1 MLCRPPP
8 LKLCRIISLQK
19 RARQG
24 VPTAFKLGIVQNP
37 VAHPPVFS
45 ITCAM
50 PILQPFCLHGLP
62 FSWGGWEGGISL
74 TAYPNSVSLNSAL
87 SAAGACPNR
96 VGGTSH
102 AACFPY
108 FVTSL
113 RPYFFFL
120 SDRATSPPCH
130 GAFSRFAAAPPS
142 SRHPRRQNSQPRSPL
157 PRRAAAFPSDCCT
170 LRKFSTRRLSQICT
184 RPLAQTVSRARIQDV
199 LQRPPSHRV
208 PPRSPCATHPAVQFS
223 FHSRASVR
231 PPRAA
236 RRHTSQLLF
245 QSSRFSLPEG
255 HSRNSRTTPHPSTR
269 DKHFFAAR
277 QRSRL
282 RGFPRR
288 ESRLQDTPC
297 RRKLPSGCASSSRC
311 ESCRLFV
318 RDIHSRAL
326 RPSPSARCPR
336 RKYVLPCWGR
346 ENPRDSRSRTP
357 RDAAL
362 FPARRSRWHPRA
374 SDDTRAAIHR
384 SELPR
389 PDPAAA
395 AFSCGRCAPASSLG
409 RRGA

>member
-19 RARQG
+19 HGRGGAPSTSHAG
-24 VPTAFKLGIVQNP
+24 NAHKP

-45 ITCAM
+45 ITCTM
-50 PILQPFCLHGLP
+50 PILQPFCFHGLP
-62 FSWGGWEGGISL
+62 FSWGGGGISL
-74 TAYPNSVSLNSAL
+74 TAYPNSVSLN
-87 SAAGACPNR
+87 G
-96 VGGTSH
+96 
-102 AACFPY
+102 ACFPC

-120 SDRATSPPCH
+120 SDRATCPPCH

-157 PRRAAAFPSDCCT
+157 PRRAAAFPSDCRT
-170 LRKFSTRRLSQICT
+170 LRKFSTRRLSQIYT

-208 PPRSPCATHPAVQFS
+208 PPRSPCETHPAVQFP

-231 PPRAA
+231 LLRAA
-236 RRHTSQLLF
+236 RRHTSPSLF
-245 QSSRFSLPEG
+245 QSSRFSLPAS
-255 HSRNSRTTPHPSTR
+255 HSRSSRTTPRPSTR

-288 ESRLQDTPC
+288 ESRLRDTPC
-297 RRKLPSGCASSSRC
+297 RRKLASGCASSSRC
-311 ESCRLFV
+311 EFCHPFA

-336 RKYVLPCWGR
+336 RKYVRPCWGR
-346 ENPRDSRSRTP
+346 ENPRDSHSRTL

-374 SDDTRAAIHR
+374 SDDTRATIHR

-389 PDPAAA
+389 PDPAAL
-395 AFSCGRCAPASSLG
+395 AFSCGWCAPASSLG
-409 RRGA
+409 RRGGAHRHAPRRPN